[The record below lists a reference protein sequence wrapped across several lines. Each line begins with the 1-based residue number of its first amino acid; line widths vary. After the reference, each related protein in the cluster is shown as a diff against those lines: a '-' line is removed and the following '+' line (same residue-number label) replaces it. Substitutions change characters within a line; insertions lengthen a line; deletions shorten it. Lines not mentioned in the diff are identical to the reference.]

1 MFASKVPKQDY
12 IVNKE
17 NYSDNLPVSVIIVVL
32 SQPFEVRAYDEFV
45 TRGNA
50 ALFRC
55 HLPSFAKDVLAITAW
70 LRDDGLLIHSTL
82 AEGGACSSGTEP
94 LRYSSPPSGTELRLQ
109 QSLLHCRADE
119 RAFGRSA
126 RGVVAPWCRVREKRE
141 CEKGR
146 GVEEDARRESPF
158 RPLHVRTSFAVSE
171 REKQWN
177 AANASGTRWT
187 GCRDTDGPH
196 APLPASSARECGG
209 SRNNAWNPKLAAKE
223 EDRSGGGGE

>member
-1 MFASKVPKQDY
+1 MKTPKTFQCGR
-12 IVNKE
+12 E
-17 NYSDNLPVSVIIVVL
+17 LVL

-82 AEGGACSSGTEP
+82 AE
-94 LRYSSPPSGTELRLQ
+94 
-109 QSLLHCRADE
+109 DE

-126 RGVVAPWCRVREKRE
+126 RGVVAPWCRVRKKRE

-158 RPLHVRTSFAVSE
+158 RPLHVRTSLAVSE

-223 EDRSGGGGE
+223 EDRSGGGGRMNIENCGTKGAPLAEDTQTTLTAPGAGSDTGLRRLREEERMEENECV